1 MWETVFR
8 KVKYGWWSDN
18 CLVKM
23 PDLGFVV
30 DLVNLQKKLSIR
42 VPLFFGEPSRK
53 CDVGVKAI

>member
-1 MWETVFR
+1 MSEIVFR

-23 PDLGFVV
+23 PDLGLIV

-42 VPLFFGEPSRK
+42 VPYFGEPSRK